1 MDFYKEI
8 NIDNLDEI
16 RAGIMERI
24 PDMLLS
30 STNLTYIDDNK
41 KIFLGVKALR
51 EFLEPRKLHYSV
63 GQVAVNITMP
73 GEEGSYHVDNGPFKH
88 SINIP
93 ITDCTGSWINFF
105 ETSAE
110 PHQVAVVNNGESHNF
125 SRFHKEDCKL
135 IHRAET
141 TEPYILGVKT
151 PHQVQNLSDK
161 TRIMLLLRMYPNENL
176 AKL

>member
-8 NIDNLDEI
+8 HIDNLDEI

-24 PDMLLS
+24 PEMLLS

-41 KIFLGVKALR
+41 KIFLEVKALR
-51 EFLEPRKLHYSV
+51 DFLEPRKLHYSV
-63 GQVAVNITMP
+63 GQIAVNITMP
-73 GEEGSYHVDNGPFKH
+73 GEEGSYHVDNGPYKH

-93 ITDCTGSWINFF
+93 ITDCAGSWINFF
-105 ETSAE
+105 ETSVG
-110 PHQVAVVNNGESHNF
+110 PHQVAVINQGISHNF
-125 SRFHKEDCKL
+125 SRFHKEDCRL
-135 IHRAET
+135 IHRVET
-141 TEPYILGVKT
+141 TKPYVLGVKT

-161 TRIMLLLRMYPNENL
+161 TRIMMLLRMYPNDNL